1 MSKKENNNATMMPG
15 EIGMIRDILMGPQMV
30 KIEERFEALN
40 AKFQELEESL
50 DRKSQDLEQKATQL
64 SSLEKE
70 VDTQFSAIEKK
81 LESSV
86 EKLEK
91 MIEKVDTTSKAKLG
105 KMLSDIGQKLMDNR

>member
-1 MSKKENNNATMMPG
+1 MSKKENNATMIPG

-40 AKFQELEESL
+40 AKFQQLEEDL
-50 DRKSQDLEQKATQL
+50 NRKSQDLEQKATQL
-64 SSLEKE
+64 DSLEKE
-70 VDTQFSAIEKK
+70 VDTQLSALEQK

-86 EKLEK
+86 EKLES
-91 MIEKVDTTSKAKLG
+91 MIEKTNVTSKAKLG